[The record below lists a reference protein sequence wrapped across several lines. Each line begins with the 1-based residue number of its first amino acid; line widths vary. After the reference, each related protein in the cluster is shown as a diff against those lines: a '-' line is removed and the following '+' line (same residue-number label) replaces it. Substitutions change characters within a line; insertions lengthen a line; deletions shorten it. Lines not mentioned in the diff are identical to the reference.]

1 MNKRNYEE
9 LRQLK
14 GVSPTTAR
22 ALVAAGF
29 TSIGEVARAEP
40 DEWAAALPSFNESVL
55 SQLAGVIG
63 QAEAHMR
70 SGGWTAPVIDPRTL
84 VTEHWDKA
92 MKVPAFRFALL
103 ERISRHPPTRA
114 RIIQNVVDDLD

>member
-29 TSIGEVARAEP
+29 TSIGKVARAEP

-55 SQLAGVIG
+55 SRLEDVIG

-70 SGGWTAPVIDPRTL
+70 NGARTAPVIDPRTL
-84 VTEHWDKA
+84 VARHWNKA

-103 ERISRHPPTRA
+103 ERISRHPSTRA